1 MADPVQDPIVETPA
15 GTGGADPSAVLDPR
29 DARLAELEDYAAR
42 AQATFEKLKPF
53 EEDIQAIAG
62 DEGYR
67 EFQRTS
73 RKSYY
78 QMLEEQKK
86 AHDAEIPES
95 EKRLLSALDERLG
108 KFKPVLD
115 DYESRAQA
123 QTRTAKEASE
133 KFTQENLEYAQRLI
147 AEQKLTPEEVQDLG
161 RFAKAI
167 HDDTVAAGAPR
178 FVGLEEAYKR
188 TYGRAETKSAA
199 PTPKSLRAK
208 AGATG
213 VPGASKPVDDRADLA
228 KAGGVTRHML
238 SVLNSQRKTG

>member
-1 MADPVQDPIVETPA
+1 MQCAL
-15 GTGGADPSAVLDPR
+15 GH
-29 DARLAELEDYAAR
+29 RLAELEDYAAR

-133 KFTQENLEYAQRLI
+133 KFTQENLEYAQRLV

-199 PTPKSLRAK
+199 
-208 AGATG
+208 TG
-213 VPGASKPVDDRADLA
+213 VPGGSKPVDDRADLA